1 VRLIL
6 PGPPFRFPSRRLAH
20 RLTPRRPPQ
29 WRCRSWTP
37 SGWPTTGFKTS
48 GCERA
53 HSRSLLSFPRRLVSA
68 HAGLSQDLEP
78 LAALPRLCRLDL
90 TGNPVTKQ
98 PHYRCA
104 ACLRLTRRLPRSP
117 SVHTRP
123 HPTHRLYLIAL
134 CPALKLLDFA
144 RVRAAEKTEA
154 AALFG
159 GADGAKRAQAL
170 AADSK
175 AAALKEYAA
184 ASLIS
189 DAPRTSAPSQQ
200 QMLALKAAIAAA
212 ATLDEVHRLEKAL
225 ASGVM
230 PELAG
235 DGDAAMQEG

>member
-1 VRLIL
+1 
-6 PGPPFRFPSRRLAH
+6 
-20 RLTPRRPPQ
+20 
-29 WRCRSWTP
+29 
-37 SGWPTTGFKTS
+37 
-48 GCERA
+48 
-53 HSRSLLSFPRRLVSA
+53 
-68 HAGLSQDLEP
+68 
-78 LAALPRLCRLDL
+78 
-90 TGNPVTKQ
+90 
-98 PHYRCA
+98 
-104 ACLRLTRRLPRSP
+104 
-117 SVHTRP
+117 
-123 HPTHRLYLIAL
+123 
-134 CPALKLLDFA
+134 
-144 RVRAAEKTEA
+144 VRAAEKTEA